1 MLKEEVSPV
10 MFFSYPSLQ
19 KLLEHFHNLT
29 GATPKGRTSNAISD
43 TQCERQLKKSTN
55 IQKGER
61 LRKIEKMY
69 HFYLMSTV
77 IVPYLIEMRGF
88 VHALKHPLSI
98 SDFCFTT
105 KVDEFK
111 ARILFRILLLLGWM
125 DQSEEQGGVLYSMH
139 EVQREKMR
147 NIPAFIMNFTILCY
161 TDVEQAQEKIMCS
174 EMKEVIMMFSQNW
187 LTEDNQMRS
196 LLTGSTLIPMLHML
210 QDQELFQE
218 HGKSDAAAELEASL
232 ERMKSRKKMVVAI
245 LLKAGMIQDAKNPCF
260 SEVGLFFWRKL
271 KKEGP
276 CKMLRQILNTFPDQE
291 KEKDQAHSGSN
302 FLYGGGEKYIADTN
316 YCRKMEEEI
325 ANTVLCSSRIDA
337 IKQEGTANEIPVVGI
352 VGSNFTEDVLRIL
365 KKVKSEFRI
374 DNDKET
380 RFIPSDD
387 ASVFVKLHEWS
398 RNNMP
403 GTKNTLIC
411 TSLNFH
417 HLDTTGNVNVDLL
430 WKLSASLLMRSEYVG
445 LPKSEYENIFA
456 TLLKVGEVTSNIL
469 LLQEHPGGKKHR
481 MKKMSLMDLESFLCG
496 HNSLDLRV
504 MLTMA
509 AMAGWFPSR
518 MKCFPA
524 NSVSPKFSMM
534 NISKENFHFRY
545 ISENE
550 VDECVRLE
558 AQHWPSCMRTPRDIV
573 MERVR
578 RYPQGQFSLTQDGNL
593 LAIMY
598 SQRINDTEHLKKWK
612 DKEDLHT
619 NEGKYVQLLDVF
631 INTDLKEAMFLGG
644 FLRNF
649 VKALSFSDPSV
660 EAIVAVTR
668 GREYQ
673 KEKSKMS
680 YADYTDLVE
689 KKILSDKGLNF
700 HLPFGAHVLR
710 PIPDWR
716 PQDEVNEGY
725 GVLIRYDR

>member
-1 MLKEEVSPV
+1 MLKEDVSPV
-10 MFFSYPSLQ
+10 MFFSYPSFQ
-19 KLLEHFHNLT
+19 KVLEHCHDLT
-29 GATPKGRTSNAISD
+29 GAALAGGTSNA
-43 TQCERQLKKSTN
+43 TLTTKCERQLKKSTN
-55 IQKGER
+55 MQEGER

-88 VHALKHPLSI
+88 VHALEHPLSI
-98 SDFCFTT
+98 SDFCCTT

-125 DQSEEQGGVLYSMH
+125 DQSEEFGCVLYSVR

-161 TDVEQAQEKIMCS
+161 TDVERAREKIMCS

-187 LTEDNQMRS
+187 FTEDIQMRS
-196 LLTGSTLIPMLHML
+196 LLTGAAIIPILHML
-210 QDQELFQE
+210 QDEAHDHE
-218 HGKSDAAAELEASL
+218 KNDAAAELEASL
-232 ERMKSRKKMVVAI
+232 EHMKSRKKMVVAI
-245 LLKAGMIQDAKNPCF
+245 LLKAGMIQDATNPCF
-260 SEVGLFFWRKL
+260 SEAGLFFWRKL
-271 KKEGP
+271 TKEGP
-276 CKMLRQILNTFPDQE
+276 CMMLRRILNSFPDQ
-291 KEKDQAHSGSN
+291 KKDKDQAHSGSN
-302 FLYGGGEKYIADTN
+302 SLFGGGQKYIADTK
-316 YCRKMEEEI
+316 YCRSMEEEI
-325 ANTVLCSSRIDA
+325 VNTILCTSRRDTI
-337 IKQEGTANEIPVVGI
+337 EEEETSNEIPVVGI
-352 VGSNFTEDVLRIL
+352 VGSNFTDDVLRLL
-365 KKVKSEFRI
+365 KKVNTASY
-374 DNDKET
+374 

-387 ASVFVKLHEWS
+387 ASIFVKLHEWS
-398 RNNMP
+398 SGNNIP
-403 GTKNTLIC
+403 GSKNTLIC
-411 TSLNFH
+411 TSLNFQNH
-417 HLDTTGNVNVDLL
+417 DRTGNVDVDLP

-445 LPKSEYENIFA
+445 LPVSEYENILA
-456 TLLKVGEVTSNIL
+456 TLLKMREVTSNIL

-481 MKKMSLMDLESFLCG
+481 MKKMSFMDLESFLHG
-496 HNSLDLRV
+496 YDSLDLRV

-509 AMAGWFPSR
+509 ATAGWFPSR

-524 NSVSPKFSMM
+524 PSLSPRFSMM
-534 NISKENFHFRY
+534 NISKKNFHFRY

-558 AQHWPSCMRTPRDIV
+558 AQHWPNCMRTPRDIV

-619 NEGKYVQLLDVF
+619 SEGKYVQLLDVF

-649 VKALSFSDPSV
+649 VKELSFSDPSV

-673 KEKSKMS
+673 KVKSEIS
-680 YADYTDLVE
+680 YAEYTDLVE
-689 KKILSDKGLNF
+689 KKILNDKGLNF